1 MARQNHLQGNPVT
14 KRHSCRLQKQL
25 TSAVVKLLGAPST
38 AASGSALQLLAA
50 FRTANFSIDF
60 LIDTGSSISLLPVSM
75 AKLLNCLLAPSPI
88 CLKAADGRSLV
99 VQGQTHLKLTNAS
112 LRRSFIW
119 VFVVADVS
127 KPILGADFLSHF
139 RISVDCFK
147 RTIIDTNTKL
157 CAPCI
162 PKLVPDYAAC
172 GVRLP
177 DNLPVFVT
185 PLFEKYAALLMP
197 GQVDYSA
204 WDHGLSIQHTIDTGT
219 ARPVF
224 ARARQLPP
232 NKYDIARK
240 EFDFML
246 AAGIVRPSKS
256 DWASPLHLVPKK
268 DGQSWRPCGDF
279 RQLNAITKKDR
290 YPLPHINSC
299 IDRLHGTNIF
309 SKLDVV
315 KHTST
320 YPCHLKMQRK
330 QQ

>member
-127 KPILGADFLSHF
+127 KPILGADFLLHF

-185 PLFEKYAALLMP
+185 PLLEKYAALLMP

-204 WDHGLSIQHTIDTGT
+204 WDHGLSSST
-219 ARPVF
+219 
-224 ARARQLPP
+224 QLT
-232 NKYDIARK
+232 
-240 EFDFML
+240 
-246 AAGIVRPSKS
+246 
-256 DWASPLHLVPKK
+256 LVPHDLSLQERASYPQTNMTSRGKN
-268 DGQSWRPCGDF
+268 STLCWRRVLSGLPK
-279 RQLNAITKKDR
+279 AIGHPR
-290 YPLPHINSC
+290 YI
-299 IDRLHGTNIF
+299 
-309 SKLDVV
+309 
-315 KHTST
+315 
-320 YPCHLKMQRK
+320 
-330 QQ
+330 